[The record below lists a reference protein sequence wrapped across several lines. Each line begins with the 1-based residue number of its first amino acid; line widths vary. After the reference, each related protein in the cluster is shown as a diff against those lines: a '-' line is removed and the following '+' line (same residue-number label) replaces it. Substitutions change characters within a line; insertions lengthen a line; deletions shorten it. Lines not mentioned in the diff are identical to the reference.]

1 MSGYRF
7 RDTLLDTPYERAFS
21 YIADPSNLPVWTEA
35 FETATGQDAV
45 LRTPAGS
52 VEIGLEVK
60 ASQEYGTIDWIMSF
74 PDGSASTAFSRLI
87 DMGDGLSHF
96 GFVLTPPPVALEEL
110 EGALEQQAGIL
121 EGELARLRTLL
132 ATDD

>member
-7 RDTLLDTPYERAFS
+7 RDTLLETPYERAFS

-35 FETATGQDAV
+35 FETVTGQDAV

-74 PDGSASTAFSRLI
+74 PDGSESTAFSRLI
-87 DMGDGLSHF
+87 DLGDGLSHF
-96 GFVLTPPPVALEEL
+96 GFVITPPPVPLEEL
-110 EGALEQQAGIL
+110 EGALEQQATIL
-121 EGELARLRTLL
+121 EGELARLKTQLM
-132 ATDD
+132 TED